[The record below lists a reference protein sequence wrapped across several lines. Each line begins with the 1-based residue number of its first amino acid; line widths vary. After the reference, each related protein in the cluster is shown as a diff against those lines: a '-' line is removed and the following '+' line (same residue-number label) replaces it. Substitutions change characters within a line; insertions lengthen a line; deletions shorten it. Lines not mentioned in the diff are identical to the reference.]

1 MPKRLVDVRSGPALF
16 NIVSYGRGGPG
27 RSSSLSLGQI
37 ELISRT
43 VSRTPEVMVK
53 VLPKDSNDA
62 RSIQKHIDYIGRRG
76 ELELENRGG
85 LQAGGQGIGNAT
97 LYDWSLC

>member
-1 MPKRLVDVRSGPALF
+1 MPKRLVDVRSGPATF

-53 VLPKDSNDA
+53 VLPKDSNNA
-62 RSIQKHIDYIGRRG
+62 RSIQKHIDYIGR
-76 ELELENRGG
+76 
-85 LQAGGQGIGNAT
+85 QGPRP
-97 LYDWSLC
+97 

>member
-27 RSSSLSLGQI
+27 RSSGLSIGQI

-53 VLPKDSNDA
+53 VLPKDSNNA
-62 RSIQKHIDYIGRRG
+62 QIDPKTHRLHWPAGRIGSR
-76 ELELENRGG
+76 N
-85 LQAGGQGIGNAT
+85 
-97 LYDWSLC
+97 